1 MHSQLRSILQRLQ
14 ALINNQN
21 GQDIVEYSLVVALL
35 AFAATAGMKSVASG
49 VRTAFTNISTAL
61 SSNIS

>member
-1 MHSQLRSILQRLQ
+1 LQRLQ